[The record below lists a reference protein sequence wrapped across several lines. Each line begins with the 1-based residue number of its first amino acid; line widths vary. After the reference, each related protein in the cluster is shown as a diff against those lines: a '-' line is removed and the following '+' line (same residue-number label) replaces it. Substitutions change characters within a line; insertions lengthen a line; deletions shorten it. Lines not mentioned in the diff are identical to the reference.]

1 MEGKK
6 RGKREE
12 GNHKDGE
19 KWFEADILM
28 MKGE

>member
-12 GNHKDGE
+12 GNYKDGE
-19 KWFEADILM
+19 KWFEVDILM